1 MMTYSFIYNMVSCF
15 VTENMIIGDFYRGG
29 TIVTCSCYF
38 YSMFSISIFL
48 SLSSSGGG
56 IPMWIGAL
64 QVVIKKTSQ
73 HTTLGFGHV
82 SLFFFFFLITGL
94 YLVLYLYNRGG
105 DVSFKIYEYQL
116 DPIPEL

>member
-1 MMTYSFIYNMVSCF
+1 METSTGAEPLLPVHVIFIQCCV
-15 VTENMIIGDFYRGG
+15 
-29 TIVTCSCYF
+29 
-38 YSMFSISIFL
+38 ISIFL

-82 SLFFFFFLITGL
+82 SLFFLFFLITGL